1 MVPFDICIMMWCS
14 ACAHS
19 LKKKRSLLTAKKYY
33 IILKILH
40 ILYYRRGRWGLLLWA
55 IQCQK
60 MMWLR
65 TERSNRFST
74 VQYGSDVL
82 SYPFGKLLH
91 QVMHLWSSKCC
102 RAMWASW
109 NGFQF
114 FHMLCRQLHDHHVK
128 QPSEGWYGWLMT
140 FYSIVC
146 SSRREDGIL
155 CLQLFLDYLQACQWQ
170 LLTINLILVDHA
182 SQTRLAFCTSCRK
195 HVCFAL
201 YSPVELAD
209 PKTVF
214 LSNLYR
220 DRFAVDCKI
229 LQAIFP
235 WLLRRICPSVRTPSD
250 RLINQDDRQH
260 ILWHDK
266 LDRQDSVSCSVC
278 VCLLAWWVVETAIAK

>member
-1 MVPFDICIMMWCS
+1 MAVRCYKATVTLVDHLWYCATFQVNLLLAPLWRTMGLDAVRAHDSWPADIDSIRCLQFRQFSSVYSCLRVLSIWYAYIRSASCAARWCPLIFAS
-14 ACAHS
+14 WCGAVHVHI
-19 LKKKRSLLTAKKYY
+19 LKKKKGLYWLR
-33 IILKILH
+33 KILH
-40 ILYYRRGRWGLLLWA
+40 NTENTTLLYYRRGRWGLLLWA

-102 RAMWASW
+102 RVWASW

-114 FHMLCRQLHDHHVK
+114 FSHALSPTHDHHVK

-201 YSPVELAD
+201 YS
-209 PKTVF
+209 
-214 LSNLYR
+214 
-220 DRFAVDCKI
+220 
-229 LQAIFP
+229 
-235 WLLRRICPSVRTPSD
+235 
-250 RLINQDDRQH
+250 RLN
-260 ILWHDK
+260 
-266 LDRQDSVSCSVC
+266 
-278 VCLLAWWVVETAIAK
+278 